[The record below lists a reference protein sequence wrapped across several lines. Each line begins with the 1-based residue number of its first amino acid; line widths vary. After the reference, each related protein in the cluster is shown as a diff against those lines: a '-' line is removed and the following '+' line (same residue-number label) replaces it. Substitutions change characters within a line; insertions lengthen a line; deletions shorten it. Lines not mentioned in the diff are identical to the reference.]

1 MTTLDELER
10 AKIALDSG
18 SQWEDSGRLDHAS
31 LRQQTAIAHA
41 LISIA
46 ETLQKI
52 NEKMDKITGE
62 EGVIKTHT
70 L

>member
-1 MTTLDELER
+1 MLNSLEE
-10 AKIALDSG
+10 AKIAVNAGNLWDDNG
-18 SQWEDSGRLDHAS
+18 KPDRATIRHQV
-31 LRQQTAIAHA
+31 AIAMA